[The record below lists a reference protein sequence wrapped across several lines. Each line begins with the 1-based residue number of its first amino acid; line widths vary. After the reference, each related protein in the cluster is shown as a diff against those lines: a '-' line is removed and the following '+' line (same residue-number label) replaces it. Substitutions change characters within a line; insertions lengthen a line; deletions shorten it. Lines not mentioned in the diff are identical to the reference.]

1 MSIQK
6 LNPYLVFDGDAEKAI
21 RLYERA
27 LGATTE
33 GLMRFGEAPGP
44 SVGSEHR
51 NRVMH
56 ALLHVGA
63 GVVMISDS
71 MPGKPVP
78 AGTNV
83 QVCLDFDDADD
94 LRRRFELLAAGGKV
108 VMPPQDTFWGATF
121 GMLTDAFGV
130 GWMLNCQKKKG

>member
-6 LNPYLVFDGDAEKAI
+6 LNPYLVFNGDGEKAI

-33 GLMRFGEAPGP
+33 GLMRFGDTPGSAVAP
-44 SVGSEHR
+44 EHR
-51 NRVMH
+51 NRVTH

-63 GVVMISDS
+63 GVVMVSDS
-71 MPGKPVP
+71 MPDRPVP
-78 AGTNV
+78 PGNNV

-94 LRRRFELLAAGGKV
+94 LRRRFDALAVGGKV
-108 VMPPQDTFWGATF
+108 VMAPQDTFWGATF
-121 GMLTDAFGV
+121 GMLTDAHGV
-130 GWMLNCQKKKG
+130 GWMLNCSRKKG